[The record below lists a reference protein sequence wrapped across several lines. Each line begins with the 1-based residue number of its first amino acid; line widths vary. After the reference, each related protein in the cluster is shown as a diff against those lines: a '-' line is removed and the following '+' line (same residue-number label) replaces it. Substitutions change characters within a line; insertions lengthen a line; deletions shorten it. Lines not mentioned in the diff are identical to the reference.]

1 MISQEDKTPLTLLLE
16 EKRIYFK
23 PSIETRIDHFDKIPL
38 IEFEQNNRD
47 GAYNQVRRAIKPIV
61 NYTWDSPILRVT
73 NIYGDEFSIHV
84 YLGKSKGVPSGWEIT
99 IWDYKGNSTVGVWGK
114 KYESDKDC
122 LTHEEIRKIK
132 ERLEE
137 YSHHIQHCSDCQSTM
152 PSSPDIKKTEHH
164 QKEYGGQYFAGRYCK
179 DCWERKWR
187 AIEAKETYE

>member
-1 MISQEDKTPLTLLLE
+1 MELNEALKAQNLT
-16 EKRIYFK
+16 FK
-23 PSIETRIDHFDKIPL
+23 PSISISIRDLEKIPL
-38 IEFEQNNRD
+38 MEFETNNK
-47 GAYNQVRRAIKPIV
+47 GNLYNKVRLAMKEIA
-61 NYTWDSPILRVT
+61 NYNWDNDILRVT

-84 YLGKSKGVPSGWEIT
+84 YLGKNKGVLSTWEIT
-99 IWDYKGNSTVGVWGK
+99 IWDYKGNSTVGVWQK

-122 LTHEEIRKIK
+122 LTIEEIRKIK

-187 AIEAKETYE
+187 AVEARETYE